1 MAKRGGGRWT
11 NWAGT
16 AGCAPAATGAPG
28 DEDELAA
35 LVKGA
40 AAEGQRVKAY
50 GAGHSFTG
58 AALTDGLHLSLDGMQ
73 RVLDV
78 DRSTGRVT
86 VEAGITLARLS
97 EALAVEGL
105 ALENLGDIAYQSVA
119 GAINT
124 STHGTGRTL
133 GTLSTQLRGLR
144 LVTGDGSVLECS
156 PDEEPEVFSAAR
168 VGVGAMGVMSAVTLQ
183 CLPAFHLHAVEE
195 PRRLDEVL
203 DSIDEL
209 VDGTD
214 HYEVFW
220 VPHTGWALTKTN
232 NRTEEPLAPRRWVKS
247 FKDDVLLANVAF
259 GALNRIGRR
268 RPSLVPRLARAL
280 PSSGRVEYVD
290 HSFKVFASPR
300 YVHFSEMEYAVPREA
315 GPEAV
320 RAVKAWIDRSRTMVS
335 FPVEVRFVA
344 GDDIPLSPA
353 SGRDTCYIAVHL
365 YKGIDY
371 VPYFSAVES
380 IMKDLGGRP
389 HWGKL
394 HFQTAETLAPRY
406 PRWDEFSA
414 ARRRVDPDGRF
425 ANDYT
430 DRVLGPVR

>member
-1 MAKRGGGRWT
+1 MAKAASRSRWV

-16 AGCAPAATGAPG
+16 ASCAPAAVGAPA

-40 AAEGQRVKAY
+40 AAEGRRVKAY

-78 DRSTGRVT
+78 DRSTGRAT

-97 EALAVEGL
+97 EALSVEGL

-119 GAINT
+119 GAIST
-124 STHGTGRTL
+124 STHGTGRGL
-133 GTLSTQLRGLR
+133 GTLATQVRGLR

-168 VGVGAMGVMSAVTLQ
+168 VGVGALGVISTVTLQ
-183 CLPAFHLHAVEE
+183 CVPAFPLHAVEE

-203 DSIDEL
+203 EQLDEL
-209 VDGTD
+209 VDGND
-214 HYEVFW
+214 HYEFFW
-220 VPHTGWALTKTN
+220 VPHTGWALTKAN
-232 NRTEEPLAPRRWVKS
+232 NRTEEPMAPRRWAKA
-247 FKDDVLLANVAF
+247 FNDDVLLANVAF
-259 GALNRIGRR
+259 GAPCRIGRR
-268 RPSLVPRLARAL
+268 RPSLVPRLARAP

-315 GPEAV
+315 GAEAV
-320 RAVKAWIDRSRTMVS
+320 RAGRGWIDRTGAMGN

-344 GDDIPLSPA
+344 PDDIP
-353 SGRDTCYIAVHL
+353 
-365 YKGIDY
+365 
-371 VPYFSAVES
+371 
-380 IMKDLGGRP
+380 
-389 HWGKL
+389 
-394 HFQTAETLAPRY
+394 
-406 PRWDEFSA
+406 
-414 ARRRVDPDGRF
+414 
-425 ANDYT
+425 
-430 DRVLGPVR
+430 

>member
-1 MAKRGGGRWT
+1 MAKAASRSRWV

-16 AGCAPAATGAPG
+16 AGCAPAAVGTPA

-58 AALTDGLHLSLDGMQ
+58 AALTDGLHLSLDRMQ
-73 RVLDV
+73 RVLDL
-78 DRSTGRVT
+78 DRAAGRVT

-124 STHGTGRTL
+124 ST
-133 GTLSTQLRGLR
+133 QVRGLR

-168 VGVGAMGVMSAVTLQ
+168 VGVGALGVVSTVTLQ

-203 DSIDEL
+203 ESIDEL
-209 VDGTD
+209 VDGND
-214 HYEVFW
+214 HYEFFW

-232 NRTEEPLAPRRWVKS
+232 NRTEEPLAPRRWLKS

-259 GALNRIGRR
+259 GALCRIGRR
-268 RPSLVPRLARAL
+268 RPSLVPRLARAP

-315 GPEAV
+315 A
-320 RAVKAWIDRSRTMVS
+320 
-335 FPVEVRFVA
+335 
-344 GDDIPLSPA
+344 
-353 SGRDTCYIAVHL
+353 
-365 YKGIDY
+365 
-371 VPYFSAVES
+371 
-380 IMKDLGGRP
+380 
-389 HWGKL
+389 
-394 HFQTAETLAPRY
+394 
-406 PRWDEFSA
+406 
-414 ARRRVDPDGRF
+414 
-425 ANDYT
+425 
-430 DRVLGPVR
+430 

>member
-1 MAKRGGGRWT
+1 MAVTAKSRSRWV

-16 AGCAPAATGAPG
+16 ASCAPAAFGAPA

-40 AAEGQRVKAY
+40 AAEGQRVKAA

-78 DRSTGRVT
+78 DRATGRVT

-105 ALENLGDIAYQSVA
+105 ALENMGDIAYQSVA

-124 STHGTGRTL
+124 STHGTI
-133 GTLSTQLRGLR
+133 STQVRGLR

-168 VGVGAMGVMSAVTLQ
+168 VGVGAMGVMSTVTLQ
-183 CLPAFHLHAVEE
+183 CLPAFRLHAVEE

-203 DSIDEL
+203 EQLDEL
-209 VDGTD
+209 VAGHD
-214 HYEVFW
+214 HYEFFW

-232 NRTEEPLAPRRWVKS
+232 DRTEEPMAPRRWAKA

-259 GALNRIGRR
+259 GALCRIGRR
-268 RPSLVPRLARAL
+268 RPSMVPRLARAL

-315 GPEAV
+315 AAEAV
-320 RAVKAWIDRSRTMVS
+320 RAVRAWIDRTGTMVN

-344 GDDIPLSPA
+344 ADDIPLSPA

-371 VPYFSAVES
+371 VPYFSAVEG
-380 IMKDLGGRP
+380 IMTGLGGRP

-394 HFQTAETLAPRY
+394 HFQTAETLAPKY
-406 PRWDEFSA
+406 PRWDEFQA

-430 DRVLGPVR
+430 DRVLGPL